1 MTEPT
6 AKNHGRSFSLAVFAW
21 VLSAFVVIGA
31 LLVYF
36 VFWSASEVDEAGL
49 NRQTQRIAHAIE
61 TERDQLPREQ
71 KGVSIWTEALNAV
84 RTDDLA
90 WLDKFLAGWTHA
102 YFGHDLT
109 YVLMPDNSVLY
120 AANGASRVDTSSFSG
135 LAPEAFPMIEELRR
149 LETAGYAL
157 EPPHVSDFA
166 IIDGRPALVSVTLI
180 VSDTLASRN
189 ATPSPV
195 LVTVVW
201 LDKAFERQFSRDYF
215 AEEGRFAVNV
225 AAAGD
230 ASYPITN
237 RAGRI
242 IAFFEWTP
250 YRAGTELLQ
259 RTLPALAGYLV
270 IIAFLLGAL
279 LYQLWRASSAL
290 EARRLDAERSAR
302 EDALTALPN
311 RVAFESQLEREVASD
326 LATAS
331 PLAVLML
338 DLDRFKQVNDTLGH
352 QAGDELIRLVADRLR
367 NLVTPGEILSRL
379 GGDEFA
385 ILVRRREGDVRA
397 LADTIIDT
405 VARPFRI
412 QHTEAFVGVSIG
424 IVMLNPELRDR
435 REITR
440 RADIALYEAKSGGR
454 NRFAFYREEMNDQ
467 VQSRHRMEA
476 ELREAL
482 KRTDQLWVAFQP
494 LFARDSGRFAGAE
507 ALVRWRHPTLG
518 NVSPA
523 DFVAV
528 AESSGLIEQL
538 GAFVLARSCELGAR
552 WPGHKIAV
560 NISPVQLR
568 NPSFPLTL
576 FELLAQTGMQAH
588 NLELEITEGILLDD
602 ESSATT
608 AIRAFREAGIKIA
621 LDDFGTGY
629 SSLNYL
635 KRYPVDRIKIDR
647 SFIHQLTATSAS
659 NAIVQAMVTLAH
671 ALGIEVTA
679 EGVETV
685 EQHRLLGLMGC
696 DSFQG
701 YLLSPPLSSHRL
713 EQLFS
718 SPAQSTAHVA

>member
-1 MTEPT
+1 MTDPT
-6 AKNHGRSFSLAVFAW
+6 PKNHGRSFSLAVFAW
-21 VLSAFVVIGA
+21 ALSAFVVIGA

-36 VFWSASEVDEAGL
+36 VFWSAYEVDDAGL
-49 NRQTQRIAHAIE
+49 SRQTQRIARAIE
-61 TERDQLPREQ
+61 AERDHLPREQ
-71 KGVSIWTEALNAV
+71 KGVAIWTEALTAV
-84 RTDDLA
+84 RSDDLP

-109 YVLMPDNSVLY
+109 YVLTPDDAVLY
-120 AANGASRVDTSSFSG
+120 AANGDTRIDTASFSV
-135 LAPEAFPMIEELRR
+135 LAPEAVPMVKELRG
-149 LETAGYAL
+149 LEAAGYAL
-157 EPPHVSDFA
+157 EPPDVSDFV
-166 IIDGRPALVSVTLI
+166 IIDGRPALMSATPI
-180 VSDTLASRN
+180 VSDTLETRTTA
-189 ATPSPV
+189 ASPV
-195 LVTVVW
+195 LITAVW
-201 LDKAFERQFSRDYF
+201 LDTAFERQFSRDYF
-215 AEEGRFAVNV
+215 AEEGHFTVEV
-225 AAAGD
+225 AKSGS

-250 YRAGTELLQ
+250 YQAGTELLQ

-270 IIAFLLGAL
+270 VIAILLGAL
-279 LYQLWRASSAL
+279 LYRLWRASSAL
-290 EARRLDAERSAR
+290 EERRLEAERSAR
-302 EDALTALPN
+302 LDSLTDLPN
-311 RVAFESQLEREVASD
+311 RLAFESQLQSQLDSD
-326 LATAS
+326 IATLS
-331 PLAVLML
+331 PHAVLML

-367 NLVTPGEILSRL
+367 TLVAPDEVLSRL

-385 ILVRRREGDVRA
+385 LLVRRREGDVRA
-397 LADTIIDT
+397 LADTIIET

-454 NRFAFYREEMNDQ
+454 NRFAIYREEMNDH
-467 VQSRHRMEA
+467 VQNRHRMEA

-576 FELLAQTGMQAH
+576 FELLARTGMQAH

-701 YLLSPPLSSHRL
+701 YLLSPPLSAHRL

-718 SPAQSTAHVA
+718 SPAQSAAHVA